1 MSLFPRETDEPYFA
15 FTPSMVKDEQI
26 TSFFGEGSVSY
37 AGKAVTL
44 AMTDWSG
51 RDYGAVLET
60 WHEVTE
66 YSRTWNDDKA
76 REIQQMPGASWRA
89 SQTNKQNDFKSAMP
103 PGSLMKGKSSKMDP
117 ESLQKID
124 SMKVDSQYKERAY
137 NKAKSHELTGLVLP
151 S

>member
-1 MSLFPRETDEPYFA
+1 MSLFPGKGQEPYFA
-15 FTPSMVKDEQI
+15 FTPEMVTDLQI
-26 TSFFGEGSVSY
+26 TSFFGEGSVTF
-37 AGKAVTL
+37 AAKAVTP

-66 YSRTWNDDKA
+66 YSRTWNDAKA
-76 REIQQMPGASWRA
+76 
-89 SQTNKQNDFKSAMP
+89 NKLGEPQKSMAP
-103 PGSLMKGKSSKMDP
+103 ASLMKGKSSKMDP

-124 SMKVDSQYKERAY
+124 SMKVDPQYKERAY
-137 NKAKSHELTGLVLP
+137 NKAKSNELTGLVLP